1 MSVIQNFSDT
11 YEILDKLGEGAGG
24 IVYKAYHKR
33 LRQEVVIKQHRRS
46 AVSLTGSR
54 REVDILKN
62 LHHSYLPQVLDF
74 FEIDGDVYTVMSY
87 VPGKSFAQL
96 LAEGYRFT
104 PKELIRW
111 GMQICSAL
119 NYLHSQN
126 PPVIHCDIKPA
137 NIMLTPRGDICLID
151 FNISFYLGDTAVLG
165 YTNGYTSPEQYIMAL
180 SHESG
185 QNEAG
190 DVHIDER
197 TDIYSVGATLYHL
210 AVGQKVGDYRERIN
224 AEYLAQFTGDSFAQ
238 VIERALRI
246 DPAQRYQS
254 AYDMFRA
261 LENIP
266 KKDRRYLRLL
276 HRQTAVR
283 IVLVVLLAGF
293 IVLGGYGISRIKSER
308 VDAYNGLVEEQISLI
323 EAGDY
328 EGQEQVFEEASELL
342 PSSLESYYQNAY
354 SLYKQEKFEDCISF
368 IDYDICQNEQLD
380 LVQARMADVYYL
392 RADSYFR
399 LEQYEE
405 AADAYEDVFRMG
417 TRHTEYYRDYAI
429 TLAYAGDEEEAQ
441 KVLQEAIDYGLTEDS
456 VYYAKG
462 EIENALGR
470 QDAALQEFK
479 ECISI
484 TDDMEM
490 KTRAYLMMSDIY
502 KEKGSDASRRDV
514 LLEARKELPAEE
526 QLQVLERL
534 ASADIELADTTGK
547 KEYRE
552 EAIEVLTQIIDQG
565 WGTFDTADTLA
576 IQYEKQG
583 EIEQARKTVD
593 QMLETY
599 GEDYRIYMR
608 YAFLEIDTQELKEN
622 AQRDYSQ
629 FAEYYEKAEELY
641 HEQVKDNNTDA
652 QMQLLEDV
660 YGQVKEGGWLE

>member
-266 KKDRRYLRLL
+266 KKDSRYLSLL

-308 VDAYNGLVEEQISLI
+308 VDAYNGLVEEQIGLI

-368 IDYDICQNEQLD
+368 IDYNICQNEQLD

-514 LLEARKELPAEE
+514 LLEAREELPAEE

>member
-266 KKDRRYLRLL
+266 KKDSRYLSLL

-293 IVLGGYGISRIKSER
+293 IVLGGYGIFRIKSER

-328 EGQEQVFEEASELL
+328 EGQEQVFGEASELL

>member
-33 LRQEVVIKQHRRS
+33 LRQKVVIKQHRRS

-266 KKDRRYLRLL
+266 KKDSRYLSLL
-276 HRQTAVR
+276 HRQIAVR

-368 IDYDICQNEQLD
+368 IDYNICQNEQLD

-502 KEKGSDASRRDV
+502 EEKGSDASRRDV
-514 LLEARKELPAEE
+514 LLEAREELPAEE

>member
-283 IVLVVLLAGF
+283 VALVVFLAGF

-514 LLEARKELPAEE
+514 LLEAREELPAEE

-583 EIEQARKTVD
+583 EVEQARKTVD

>member
-266 KKDRRYLRLL
+266 KKDSRYLSLL

-328 EGQEQVFEEASELL
+328 EGQEEVFEEASELL

>member
-266 KKDRRYLRLL
+266 KKDSRYLSLL

-283 IVLVVLLAGF
+283 IVLVLLLAGF

-514 LLEARKELPAEE
+514 LLEAREELPAEE

-576 IQYEKQG
+576 IQYEKQE

>member
-266 KKDRRYLRLL
+266 KKDSRYLSLL

-441 KVLQEAIDYGLTEDS
+441 KVLREAIDYGLTEDS

-514 LLEARKELPAEE
+514 LLEAREELPAEE

>member
-266 KKDRRYLRLL
+266 KKDSRYLSLL

-283 IVLVVLLAGF
+283 IVLVLLLAGF

-368 IDYDICQNEQLD
+368 IDYNICQNEQLD

>member
-11 YEILDKLGEGAGG
+11 YEILDTLGEGAGG

-266 KKDRRYLRLL
+266 KKDSRYLSLL

-368 IDYDICQNEQLD
+368 IDYNICQNEQLD

-502 KEKGSDASRRDV
+502 KEKGNDASRRDV
-514 LLEARKELPAEE
+514 LLEAREELPAEE

>member
-283 IVLVVLLAGF
+283 VALVVFLAGF

-405 AADAYEDVFRMG
+405 AAGAYEDVFRMG

-502 KEKGSDASRRDV
+502 EEKGSDASRRDV
-514 LLEARKELPAEE
+514 LLEAREELPAEE

-583 EIEQARKTVD
+583 EVEQARKTVD

>member
-238 VIERALRI
+238 AIERALRI

-266 KKDRRYLRLL
+266 KKDSRYLSLL

-283 IVLVVLLAGF
+283 IVLVLLLAGF

-502 KEKGSDASRRDV
+502 KEKGSDASRRNV
-514 LLEARKELPAEE
+514 LLEAREELPAEE

>member
-283 IVLVVLLAGF
+283 VALVVFLAGF

-405 AADAYEDVFRMG
+405 AAGAYEDVFRMG

-514 LLEARKELPAEE
+514 LLEAREELPAEE

-660 YGQVKEGGWLE
+660 YGQVKEGGWIE

>member
-266 KKDRRYLRLL
+266 KKDSRYLSLL

-283 IVLVVLLAGF
+283 VALVVFLAGF

>member
-266 KKDRRYLRLL
+266 KKDSRYLSLL

-368 IDYDICQNEQLD
+368 IDYNICQNEQLD

>member
-224 AEYLAQFTGDSFAQ
+224 AEYLAQFTADSFAQ

-266 KKDRRYLRLL
+266 KKDSRYLSLL

-308 VDAYNGLVEEQISLI
+308 VDAYNGLVEKQISLI

-514 LLEARKELPAEE
+514 LLEAREELPAEE

>member
-266 KKDRRYLRLL
+266 KKDSRYLSLL

-283 IVLVVLLAGF
+283 IVLVLLLAGF

-429 TLAYAGDEEEAQ
+429 TLAYAGDEEEEQ

>member
-266 KKDRRYLRLL
+266 KKDSRYLSLL

-283 IVLVVLLAGF
+283 FVLVVLLAGF

-368 IDYDICQNEQLD
+368 IDYNICQNEQLD

-502 KEKGSDASRRDV
+502 EEKGSDASRRDV
-514 LLEARKELPAEE
+514 LLEAREELPAEE

>member
-137 NIMLTPRGDICLID
+137 NIMLTPGGDICLID

-266 KKDRRYLRLL
+266 KKDSRYLSLL

>member
-266 KKDRRYLRLL
+266 KKDSRYLSLL

-283 IVLVVLLAGF
+283 IVLVLLLAGF

-328 EGQEQVFEEASELL
+328 EGQEEVFEEASELL